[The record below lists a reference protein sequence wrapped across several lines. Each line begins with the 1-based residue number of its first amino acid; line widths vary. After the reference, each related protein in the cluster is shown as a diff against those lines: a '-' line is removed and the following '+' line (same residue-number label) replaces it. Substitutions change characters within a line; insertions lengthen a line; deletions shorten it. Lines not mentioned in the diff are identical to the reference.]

1 MKASEIKEL
10 TTQELQ
16 DKLVDEKNGLA
27 KLRLTHTVS
36 QLENPLKLRDAR
48 KDIARIETELR
59 RRNLEGDTK

>member
-1 MKASEIKEL
+1 MKASEIREL

-16 DKLVDEKNGLA
+16 EKLVDEKTGLA

-36 QLENPLKLRDAR
+36 QLENPIKLRDAR

-59 RRNLEGDTK
+59 RRQLEGDTK

>member
-10 TTQELQ
+10 TTQELRE
-16 DKLVDEKNGLA
+16 KLVEEKGNQA

-36 QLENPLKLRDAR
+36 QLENPLKLRDVR

-59 RRNLEGDTK
+59 KRQLEEDTK

>member
-10 TTQELQ
+10 TTQELR
-16 DKLVDEKNGLA
+16 DKLVEEKTNLA

-48 KDIARIETELR
+48 NAHNEAGKRFADQT
-59 RRNLEGDTK
+59 

>member
-16 DKLVDEKNGLA
+16 EKLVEEKGNLA

-36 QLENPLKLRDAR
+36 QLENPLKLRDTR

-59 RRNLEGDTK
+59 TRQLQGETK

>member
-16 DKLVDEKNGLA
+16 EKLVEEKGNLA

-36 QLENPLKLRDAR
+36 QLENPLKLRDTR
-48 KDIARIETELR
+48 KGIARIETELR
-59 RRNLEGDTK
+59 TRQLQGETK

>member
-16 DKLVDEKNGLA
+16 EKLVEEKGNLA

-36 QLENPLKLRDAR
+36 QLENPLNLRHTR
-48 KDIARIETELR
+48 KDVARIETELR
-59 RRNLEGDTK
+59 RRQIEGETK